1 MKMKLSIV
9 LVSFLLSSA
18 LHAQRIQHL
27 FDTSWSFFKGEVVNG
42 ERPDINDAAWR
53 RVELPHDWSI
63 EDLPNQSDSV
73 IGPFSRKSPGRTAT
87 GFTVGGT
94 GWYRKYF
101 RVKNTT
107 GKKVTVYFDGVYMNS
122 DVWINGHHLGNHPYG
137 YTPFYYDLTPFLKQ
151 NGENIIAVRV
161 RNEGRNSRWYS
172 GSGIYRHVWL
182 ITTNTVHIEPWGV
195 FVTTP
200 MISGNTARVNIKTTL
215 SGEQSPTSL
224 KLVTTIRDP
233 KNRTVSTLESPVDNL
248 NKETSQNITVNG
260 ASLWSPESPSMY
272 QAISELKQGN
282 QVLDRVVTNFGIR
295 SIDITAAKG
304 FLLNGKSIELRGGC
318 LHHDNGA
325 LGAATIDRAE
335 ERRVELLK
343 RYGFNAV
350 RTAHNPPS
358 QPFLDA
364 CDRLGIIVID
374 EAFDQWQRQKNPDD
388 YHLYFDTCWK
398 KDLDAMVLRDRNHPS
413 VVFWSIG
420 NEINERVDSS
430 GLVIAKRL
438 IAEVKRLDTTRPVT
452 NALCSFY
459 DHRGY
464 KWDTTAPAF
473 ALTDVGSYN
482 YMWREYESD
491 HTKYPDRIMMGTESY
506 AKEALKNWD
515 LVEKHP
521 YIIGDFVWTGM
532 DHIGETGLGNSRI
545 DSGNTRGGL
554 LQPFPWFN
562 SWSGDIDL
570 IGGKKPQLYYRDIV
584 WRTKAMHMLVHKH
597 IPPGMKETVSDW
609 GWPDELPYFHFPGSE
624 GKSLRV
630 NVYTRYPAVR
640 LELNG
645 KVIDQKSVSPD
656 NLTATFEIAYQP
668 GTLKAIALNNN
679 GNALD
684 SVILETPG
692 KPAAIRLTADR
703 KKITAGR
710 NDLAYVTAEVIDAQ
724 GRLVSDAI
732 IPLNFTI
739 TGNGEIAATASANP
753 KDMQSFQKPEHR
765 TFRGK
770 CLVIVRP
777 KGKGGKIVLKV
788 KGPGFTGTEL
798 LLEAN
803 PTSMPSK

>member
-1 MKMKLSIV
+1 MNKIMIMKVKLSAVFMI
-9 LVSFLLSSA
+9 LLLSPS
-18 LHAQRIQHL
+18 LHAQRVQHL
-27 FDTSWSFFKGEVVNG
+27 FDTSWKFFKGDVMNG
-42 ERPDINDAAWR
+42 EQSDINDASWR
-53 RVELPHDWSI
+53 TVELPHDWSI
-63 EDLPNQSDSV
+63 EDLPNQSDTV
-73 IGPFSRKSPGRTAT
+73 IGPFSRKSIGRTAT
-87 GFTVGGT
+87 GNTVGGT
-94 GWYRKYF
+94 GWYRKHLH
-101 RVKNTT
+101 VNSTS
-107 GKKVTVYFDGVYMNS
+107 GKKITLYFDGVYMNS

-137 YTPFYYDLTPFLKQ
+137 YTPFYYDLMPYLKE
-151 NGENIIAVRV
+151 NAENIIAVRV

-182 ITTNTVHIEPWGV
+182 ITTNITHIEPWDI
-195 FVTTP
+195 FITTP
-200 MISGNTARVNIKTTL
+200 VVSANSATVNVKTTVSGNQNL
-215 SGEQSPTSL
+215 SSL
-224 KLVTTIRDP
+224 KLVTTIRNA
-233 KNRTVSTLESPVDNL
+233 KNSIVSTSAKVVND
-248 NKETSQNITVNG
+248 KEISQNIVVNSP
-260 ASLWSPESPSMY
+260 SLWSPELPYLY
-272 QAISELKQGN
+272 QAITELRQGT
-282 QVLDRVVTNFGIR
+282 QVLDRVVTKFGIR
-295 SIDITAAKG
+295 SIDITAEKG

-325 LGAATIDRAE
+325 LGSAAIDRAE

-343 RYGFNAV
+343 SYGFNAV

-358 QPFLDA
+358 KSFLDA

-438 IAEVKRLDTTRPVT
+438 ITEVKRLDTTRPVT

-482 YMWREYESD
+482 YMWREYEPD
-491 HTKYPDRIMMGTESY
+491 HLKHPERIMMGTESY
-506 AKEALKNWD
+506 AKEALTNWN

-584 WRTKAMHMLVHKH
+584 WRTKPMHMLVHTH

-609 GWPDELPYFHFPGSE
+609 GWPDELPYFNFPGSE
-624 GKSLRV
+624 GKQLRV
-630 NVYTRYPAVR
+630 NVYTRYPVVR

-645 KVIDQKSVSPD
+645 KIIDQKTVSPG
-656 NLTATFEIAYQP
+656 NLTATFEITYQP
-668 GTLKAIALNNN
+668 GVLKAVALNNS
-679 GNALD
+679 GGGLD
-684 SVILETPG
+684 SVILQTAG

-703 KKITAGR
+703 SKITANR
-710 NDLAYVTAEVIDAQ
+710 NDLSYVTAEVIDAQ
-724 GRLVSDAI
+724 GRLVPDAI
-732 IPLNFTI
+732 LPLGFTI
-739 TGNGEIAATASANP
+739 SGNGEIAATASANP

-777 KGKGGKIVLKV
+777 KGKGGKIVLKANGV
-788 KGPGFTGTEL
+788 GLTGAEIIVD
-798 LLEAN
+798 A
-803 PTSMPSK
+803 KY

>member
-1 MKMKLSIV
+1 MKKKLSIV
-9 LVSFLLSSA
+9 LISFLVSTASG
-18 LHAQRIQHL
+18 AQRIHQL
-27 FDTSWSFFKGEVVNG
+27 FDSSWRFFKGDVVHG
-42 ERPDINDAAWR
+42 EREDVNDAAWR
-53 RVELPHDWSI
+53 TVELPHDWSI

-73 IGPFSRKSPGRTAT
+73 IGPFSRKSIGRTAT
-87 GFTVGGT
+87 GNTVGGT
-94 GWYRKYF
+94 GWYRKHF
-101 RVKNTT
+101 QLKNIP
-107 GKKVTVYFDGVYMNS
+107 GKKVSIYFDGVYMNS

-151 NGENIIAVRV
+151 NDNIIAVQV

-182 ITTNTVHIEPWGV
+182 IMTNPVHIEPWGV
-195 FVTTP
+195 FITTP
-200 MISGNTARVNIKTTL
+200 VISGNTATVNVKTTV
-215 SGEQSPTSL
+215 SGEQGSFSV
-224 KLVTTIRDP
+224 KLVTTIRDA
-233 KNRTVSTLESPVDNL
+233 KNKTVATLESPVDNL
-248 NKETSQNITVNG
+248 NKQTSQNITVNN

-272 QAISELKQGN
+272 RAISELKQGN
-282 QVLDRVVTNFGIR
+282 QVLDRVVTSFGIR
-295 SIDITAAKG
+295 SIDITAEKG
-304 FLLNGKSIELRGGC
+304 FLLNGRSIELRGGC

-343 RYGFNAV
+343 KYGFNAV

-374 EAFDQWQRQKNPDD
+374 EAFDQWQRAKNPDD

-430 GLVIAKRL
+430 GLLIAKML
-438 IAEVKRLDTTRPVT
+438 IAEVKRLDITRPVT

-464 KWDTTAPAF
+464 KWDTTAAAF

-491 HTKYPDRIMMGTESY
+491 HDKYPDRIMMGTESY
-506 AKEALKNWD
+506 AKEALTNWN

-532 DHIGETGLGNSRI
+532 DHIGEAGLGNSRI
-545 DSGNTRGGL
+545 DSGKTRGGL

-584 WRTKAMHMLVHKH
+584 WRTAPMHMLVHS
-597 IPPGMKETVSDW
+597 PVPEGMKETVSDW

-624 GKSLRV
+624 GKLVRV

-645 KVIDQKSVSPD
+645 TLIDQKNVSPN
-656 NLTATFEIAYQP
+656 NLTATFEITYQP
-668 GTLKAIALNNN
+668 GTLKAIALNIN
-679 GNALD
+679 GKVLD
-684 SVILETPG
+684 SVVLQTPG

-703 KKITAGR
+703 QKITTSR
-710 NDLAYVTAEVIDAQ
+710 NDLAYVTAEIVDSQ
-724 GRLVSDAI
+724 GHLVPDAI
-732 IPLNFTI
+732 IQLSFTI
-739 TGNGEIAATASANP
+739 KGNAEIEATASANP

-770 CLVIVRP
+770 CLIILRP
-777 KGKGGKIVLKV
+777 KSKGGKIVLAA
-788 KGPGFTGTEL
+788 KGAGLAGSDL
-798 LLEAN
+798 ILEAR
-803 PTSMPSK
+803 